1 MYPHLVPSSRS
12 DLDTCVCLIMTV
24 ELRNYFV
31 LTVCFYTDL
40 TSGLC
45 HFSCCGLWMVAFF
58 AIWKYFF
65 NLSLQAKQWR
75 LRVEDNGWDTAA
87 PQLWPAWSKAG
98 RVAGWTPGLEAARA
112 GLCSQH
118 CPAFAWLQ
126 ALASVSHTRTARQG
140 PLAAARRVMVMFRL
154 SNICN
159 TSLG

>member
-1 MYPHLVPSSRS
+1 MMYPHLVPSSRS

-24 ELRNYFV
+24 EWRNYFV

-87 PQLWPAWSKAG
+87 PQLCPAWSKAG
-98 RVAGWTPGLEAARA
+98 RVAGLDSGPRGGQGRD
-112 GLCSQH
+112 

-126 ALASVSHTRTARQG
+126 ALASVSHTRSARQG
-140 PLAAARRVMVMFRL
+140 PPAAARRVMVMFRL